1 MAISVQAPSLVA
13 QPCLPSS
20 SQIAVSPGQNR
31 TPTPPMPSQVSGSD
45 VVHIIIAISVL
56 VGVVL
61 GKPTKTKQ

>member
-1 MAISVQAPSLVA
+1 MAISVQTPPLVA

-20 SQIAVSPGQNR
+20 SQIAVSPGQN
-31 TPTPPMPSQVSGSD
+31 TPLTPPMPSQVSGSD

-61 GKPTKTKQ
+61 DKSTKTKQ